1 MEKIKIADTDILVC
15 VDMQRDFINGA
26 LGSKDAQAIV
36 PHVCCLIRA
45 FKKAGS
51 RILLTRDVHPVRDT
65 YPTIESLRVPTHCI
79 KNTEG
84 AGINS
89 EISLTIADYEDC
101 HVCNKDGFMFL
112 EWRNEVA
119 PLKETRIFICGLVT
133 DICVVSNALA
143 LRSINPH
150 TPMYCVADCCAGL
163 TPDKHKAALE
173 VMKSCLI
180 DIVTL
185 DGIEGC

>member
-1 MEKIKIADTDILVC
+1 MEKLKISDTDILVC
-15 VDMQRDFINGA
+15 VDMQRDFIDGA
-26 LGSKDAQAIV
+26 LGSKAAQGIV
-36 PHVCCLIRA
+36 PHVCCLLRA
-45 FKKAGS
+45 FKKADS
-51 RILLTRDVHPVRDT
+51 KILLTQDVHPVRDT

-89 EISLTIADYEDC
+89 EIFLTIADYEDC
-101 HVCNKDGFMFL
+101 RVYSKAGFMFKD
-112 EWRNEVA
+112 WQYEVD
-119 PLKETRIFICGLVT
+119 PSKETRIFICGLVT

-143 LRSINPH
+143 LRSINPC

-163 TPDKHKAALE
+163 TPDKHKAALD
-173 VMKSCLI
+173 VMQSCLI

-185 DGIEGC
+185 DDIEGC